1 MSWALDVPVSG
12 VPALLPGEP
21 PAVEG
26 IDELLPLVGELGLL
40 LEDDELEDAALG
52 LPLLDDAEGVLGDE
66 DDWVGLLA
74 LGQPA
79 SIRHNA
85 AQPALRSR
93 VGACDVSACTV
104 IGHNQVVGGDRRAGS
119 EVESRSERGVAQ
131 VAHEP
136 IGDPVRRTGIIQS
149 LQVGDLAVGRDVK
162 PQ

>member
-1 MSWALDVPVSG
+1 VSG

-26 IDELLPLVGELGLL
+26 IDELLPLVAELGLL
-40 LEDDELEDAALG
+40 LEDDELEDDALG
-52 LPLLDDAEGVLGDE
+52 LLLEDAEGVLGEE
-66 DDWVGLLA
+66 DGWVGLLA

-79 SIRHNA
+79 SIRHNT

-93 VGACDVSACTV
+93 VGAFDVSACTV

-131 VAHEP
+131 AAHEP
-136 IGDPVRRTGIIQS
+136 IGEPVRRTGIIQP